1 MQADHLQDLDD
12 DEERVEVVVLEG
24 MIMAEVGLPLI
35 LNELR
40 RPKLEQ
46 LELEALD
53 ASWLSI
59 SVLARAE
66 GRRQAH
72 SFIEF
77 EDKSS

>member
-1 MQADHLQDLDD
+1 
-12 DEERVEVVVLEG
+12 
-24 MIMAEVGLPLI
+24 MAEVGLPLI

-59 SVLARAE
+59 SVFAGAE
-66 GRRQAH
+66 GSRQAH
-72 SFIEF
+72 SFVKF
-77 EDKSS
+77 EDKRGQI

>member
-1 MQADHLQDLDD
+1 
-12 DEERVEVVVLEG
+12 
-24 MIMAEVGLPLI
+24 MAEVGLPLI

-59 SVLARAE
+59 SVFAGAE
-66 GRRQAH
+66 GSRQAH
-72 SFIEF
+72 SFVKF
-77 EDKSS
+77 EDKRS